1 MPGIF
6 SRGHPGANAPVI
18 PPKVPTPGPEAP
30 VEEAA
35 DSLPEP
41 VPFVRPNDEERV
53 AADVDEVGGRVAVDE
68 VGARDGGRGHG
79 RGARPDRPADAG
91 VPRAAADRP
100 STATPG

>member
-1 MPGIF
+1 MSQ
-6 SRGHPGANAPVI
+6 SRQIADTSLAHDTWRHTCLGSSRAAFRTDAPVI

-68 VGARDGGRGHG
+68 
-79 RGARPDRPADAG
+79 
-91 VPRAAADRP
+91 
-100 STATPG
+100 